1 MSGLEWTPDVSI
13 YRQPWREST
22 GACLQAPAGE
32 GITMAE
38 SGPDW
43 VSDAERQIE
52 SAGRLIAGWLE
63 RDGEYAGYYYYD
75 DAASVDPGEPAA
87 QR

>member
-1 MSGLEWTPDVSI
+1 MTDSE
-13 YRQPWREST
+13 
-22 GACLQAPAGE
+22 
-32 GITMAE
+32 
-38 SGPDW
+38 PDW

-75 DAASVDPGEPAA
+75 DPGPEPEPKEP
-87 QR
+87 RDG

>member
-1 MSGLEWTPDVSI
+1 MS
-13 YRQPWREST
+13 
-22 GACLQAPAGE
+22 
-32 GITMAE
+32 E
-38 SGPDW
+38 SGPEW

-75 DAASVDPGEPAA
+75 DPEPGPEPEGAHDG
-87 QR
+87 

>member
-32 GITMAE
+32 GTTMKCE
-38 SGPDW
+38 ECG
-43 VSDAERQIE
+43 
-52 SAGRLIAGWLE
+52 GRAVWAWQMWMANSPTYLC
-63 RDGEYAGYYYYD
+63 DD
-75 DAASVDPGEPAA
+75 DAASMDLDELTEL
-87 QR
+87 

>member
-1 MSGLEWTPDVSI
+1 MT
-13 YRQPWREST
+13 ESR
-22 GACLQAPAGE
+22 
-32 GITMAE
+32 
-38 SGPDW
+38 PDW

-75 DAASVDPGEPAA
+75 DAASVDLGEPTE
-87 QR
+87 RK

>member
-1 MSGLEWTPDVSI
+1 
-13 YRQPWREST
+13 
-22 GACLQAPAGE
+22 
-32 GITMAE
+32 MAE
-38 SGPDW
+38 SKPGW

-63 RDGEYAGYYYYD
+63 RDGKYAGYYYYD

>member
-32 GITMAE
+32 GITMSNGRFWMIKCPSCKKAVFRFQDE
-38 SGPDW
+38 PPEQATCNCGFIIPGP
-43 VSDAERQIE
+43 EQE
-52 SAGRLIAGWLE
+52 
-63 RDGEYAGYYYYD
+63 
-75 DAASVDPGEPAA
+75 AA
-87 QR
+87 R